1 MHPEP
6 VSISVQL
13 PNMPD
18 KPEWKLNG
26 SIITVEDIPVN
37 FLVSTLRERIKNI
50 IDAPLPISRMK
61 IDYGVKTLSNSST
74 LAGMNI
80 GEGDMVSM
88 SIRK

>member
-1 MHPEP
+1 MPE
-6 VSISVQL
+6 
-13 PNMPD
+13 

-26 SIITVEDIPVN
+26 SIITLEDIPVS

-61 IDYGVKTLSNSST
+61 LDYGAKTLSNSST
-74 LAGMNI
+74 LANMNI
-80 GEGDMVSM
+80 GEGDMIAM